1 MITCNMKSKQKPMQ
15 MDRTLP
21 VSPVKMS
28 MNTLNRDHMTFIK
41 VGPLNTA
48 TSVFSLN
55 SARRV
60 SEFSVPLCYSVSDT
74 VKAGEYHKTWLE
86 TKTEILFCIEEI
98 QGKNN

>member
-1 MITCNMKSKQKPMQ
+1 
-15 MDRTLP
+15 
-21 VSPVKMS
+21 

-86 TKTEILFCIEEI
+86 TKTEMLYCIEENSRQEHLKPTGFTLQCMI
-98 QGKNN
+98 YKLHD